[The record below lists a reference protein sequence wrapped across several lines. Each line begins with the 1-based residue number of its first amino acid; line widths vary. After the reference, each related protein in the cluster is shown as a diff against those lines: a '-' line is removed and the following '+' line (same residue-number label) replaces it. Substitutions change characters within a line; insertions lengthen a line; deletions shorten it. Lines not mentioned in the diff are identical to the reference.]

1 MTRRASRHWWHRTG
15 ASRRR
20 DVDWWHRT
28 GASRRRDVDWWHR
41 TGASRR
47 RDVDSRA
54 LAAAL
59 TGLLALWL
67 AASAHAQDSP
77 PAQRHLGVQLR
88 GFAGPVWLH
97 AIQRIGDEQ
106 TTISG
111 PGAAFELAL
120 GAMVGEELALNMDLV
135 LAHSVAAEHGVL
147 EDTAFTAIHL
157 GVGVTYWVM
166 PANVYLAASLG
177 AARSSVDGK
186 PVRIDIELPTS
197 DPSRVGLG
205 MHLALGKQWWLSR
218 RFGLGATLSL
228 LSSLANNPI
237 GGENTDRIVLGA
249 ALALSATLH

>member
-1 MTRRASRHWWHRTG
+1 MTPRLCHHR
-15 ASRRR
+15 
-20 DVDWWHRT
+20 
-28 GASRRRDVDWWHR
+28 
-41 TGASRR
+41 
-47 RDVDSRA
+47 RA
-54 LAAAL
+54 LAATL
-59 TGLLALWL
+59 TCLLALLGL
-67 AASAHAQDSP
+67 AAGARAQEQT

-88 GFAGPVWLH
+88 SFAGPVWLH

-120 GAMVGEELALNMDLV
+120 GTMVAEQLALNMDIV

-147 EDTAFTAIHL
+147 EDTTFTAIHL
-157 GVGVTYWVM
+157 GAGVTYWLM

-218 RFGLGATLSL
+218 RVGLGASLSL
-228 LSSLANNPI
+228 LSSVASNPT
-237 GGENTDRIVLGA
+237 GGQNTDRIVLGA
-249 ALALSATLH
+249 ALALSCTLH